1 MNHGPPKPPALPAWL
16 SPMAVSVLV
25 NQKPWP
31 FATRTGSVL
40 IVHRVTKHVAT
51 VGMQDP
57 TYLWDE
63 AEESWVRADLAPKS
77 LRKSLRGER

>member
-1 MNHGPPKPPALPAWL
+1 MNHGAPKVQLPAWL

-40 IVHRVTKHVAT
+40 IVHRVTKHVET
-51 VGMQDP
+51 MGMQDP
-57 TYLWDE
+57 TYHWNE
-63 AEESWVRADLAPKS
+63 AEESWVRADLAAA